1 MVRSVLY
8 VRPRSGKADAVVEFY
23 KQKRVLETALE
34 QQGCLSAEIQV
45 PLSANEPLLVTAL
58 WESGQAYQGWIDNP
72 VRRSFAGD
80 LAELVDEDLANL
92 RGGLYEVAH
101 AVGVQTENS

>member
-8 VRPRSGKADAVVEFY
+8 VRPRSGKADAVVEYY

-34 QQGCLSAEIQV
+34 QQGCLAADILVPPDAE
-45 PLSANEPLLVTAL
+45 EPLLVTAL

-72 VRRSFAGD
+72 VRRTFAAELG
-80 LAELVDEDLANL
+80 ELVDEDLANTK
-92 RGGLYEVAH
+92 GGVYDVAH
-101 AVGVQTENS
+101 AVGVQTERS